1 MYGIFKMIHT
11 LAKRLEDYQPK
22 KSDENLPKAA
32 VLILCYE
39 KEDDLFFIMTERSNS
54 LPSHPGEVAFPGGK
68 KEEQDQNLMDTALRE
83 AAEEISINPKNVKIL
98 GNLDPLESRFGLSV
112 TPYIGVLSE
121 NFDLH
126 ANPDEVAEIFHLPLS
141 FFKNDPLIKR
151 GVTNFKGETFDTPV
165 IIYDNHEIWGLTLAF
180 TLDFLKL
187 FNIKF
192 KDDLQIW

>member
-1 MYGIFKMIHT
+1 MIRK

-22 KSDENLPKAA
+22 SSDEKLPQAA

-39 KEDDLFFIMTERSNS
+39 KGDDLFYNDREVKLFTK
-54 LPSHPGEVAFPGGK
+54 PSWRGSFRGGK
-68 KEEQDQNLMDTALRE
+68 KEEQDQNLMYTALRE
-83 AAEEISINPKNVKIL
+83 AAEEISINPDKVKIL

-112 TPYIGVLSE
+112 TPYIGVLGE
-121 NFDLH
+121 NFELQ

-141 FFKNDPLIKR
+141 FFKNEPSIKR

-165 IIYDNHEIWGLTLAF
+165 IIYENHEIWGLTLAF

>member
-1 MYGIFKMIHT
+1 MIQALT
-11 LAKRLEDYQPK
+11 NRLLDFTPK
-22 KSDENLPKAA
+22 NPDESLPQAA

-39 KEDDLFFIMTERSNS
+39 KDNDLYFVMTERSNS

-68 KEEQDQNLMDTALRE
+68 REKKDKNLKQTALRE
-83 AAEEISINPKNVKIL
+83 ATEEISLDPAKVEIL
-98 GNLDPLESRFGLSV
+98 GQLDPLESRFGLSV
-112 TPYIGVLSE
+112 TPFVGILKE
-121 NFDLH
+121 KIELEP
-126 ANPDEVAEIFHLPLS
+126 NPDEVSDIFYLPLS
-141 FFKNDPLIKR
+141 FFKNNPLIKR

-192 KDDLQIW
+192 KDDLQIR

>member
-1 MYGIFKMIHT
+1 MIQALT
-11 LAKRLEDYQPK
+11 NRLLDFTPK
-22 KSDENLPKAA
+22 NPDESLPQAA

-39 KEDDLFFIMTERSNS
+39 KDNDLYFVMTERSNS

-68 KEEQDQNLMDTALRE
+68 REKKDKNLKQTALRE
-83 AAEEISINPKNVKIL
+83 ATEEISLDPAKVEIL
-98 GNLDPLESRFGLSV
+98 GQLDPLESRFGLSV
-112 TPYIGVLSE
+112 TPFVGILKE
-121 NFDLH
+121 KFELEP
-126 ANPDEVAEIFHLPLS
+126 NPDEVADIFYLPLS
-141 FFKNDPLIKR
+141 FFKNDPLIIR

-192 KDDLQIW
+192 KDDLQIR

>member
-1 MYGIFKMIHT
+1 MIRK

-22 KSDENLPKAA
+22 SSDEKLPQAA

-39 KEDDLFFIMTERSNS
+39 KGDDLFFIMTERSNS

-68 KEEQDQNLMDTALRE
+68 KEKQDQNLMYTALRE
-83 AAEEISINPKNVKIL
+83 AAEEISINPDKVKIL

-112 TPYIGVLSE
+112 TPYIGVLGE
-121 NFDLH
+121 NFELL
-126 ANPDEVAEIFHLPLS
+126 ANPDEVADIFHLPLS
-141 FFKNDPLIKR
+141 FFKNEPSIKR

-165 IIYDNHEIWGLTLAF
+165 IIYENHEIWGLTLAF

>member
-1 MYGIFKMIHT
+1 MIQALT
-11 LAKRLEDYQPK
+11 NRLLDFTPK
-22 KSDENLPKAA
+22 NPDERLPQAA

-39 KEDDLFFIMTERSNS
+39 KDNDLYFVMTERSNS

-68 KEEQDQNLMDTALRE
+68 REKKDKNLKQTALRE
-83 AAEEISINPKNVKIL
+83 ATEEISLDPAKVEIL
-98 GNLDPLESRFGLSV
+98 GQLDPLESRFGLSV
-112 TPYIGVLSE
+112 TPFVGILKE
-121 NFDLH
+121 KFDLEP
-126 ANPDEVAEIFHLPLS
+126 NPDEVADIFHLPLS
-141 FFKNDPLIKR
+141 FFKNNPLIKR

-192 KDDLQIW
+192 KDDLQIR

>member
-1 MYGIFKMIHT
+1 MIQALT
-11 LAKRLEDYQPK
+11 NKLLDFSPK
-22 KSDENLPKAA
+22 NSDESLPQAA

-39 KEDDLFFIMTERSNS
+39 KDNDLYFVMTERSNS

-68 KEEQDQNLMDTALRE
+68 REKKDKNLKQTALRE
-83 AAEEISINPKNVKIL
+83 ATEEISLDPAKVEIL
-98 GNLDPLESRFGLSV
+98 GQLDPLESRFGLSV
-112 TPYIGVLSE
+112 TPFVGILKE
-121 NFDLH
+121 KFELEP
-126 ANPDEVAEIFHLPLS
+126 NPDEVADIFYLPLS
-141 FFKNDPLIKR
+141 FFKNNPLIKR

-192 KDDLQIW
+192 KDDLQIR

>member
-1 MYGIFKMIHT
+1 MIQALT
-11 LAKRLEDYQPK
+11 NRLLDFTPK
-22 KSDENLPKAA
+22 NPDESLPQAA

-39 KEDDLFFIMTERSNS
+39 KDDDLYFVMTERSNS

-68 KEEQDQNLMDTALRE
+68 REKKDKNLKQTALRE
-83 AAEEISINPKNVKIL
+83 ATEEISLDPAKVKIL
-98 GNLDPLESRFGLSV
+98 GQLDPLESRFGLSV
-112 TPYIGVLSE
+112 TPFVGILKE
-121 NFDLH
+121 KFELEP
-126 ANPDEVAEIFHLPLS
+126 NPDEVADIFYLPLS
-141 FFKNDPLIKR
+141 FFKNNPLIKR

-192 KDDLQIW
+192 KDDLQIR

>member
-1 MYGIFKMIHT
+1 MIRK

-22 KSDENLPKAA
+22 SSDEKLPQAA

-68 KEEQDQNLMDTALRE
+68 KEEQDQNLMYTALRE
-83 AAEEISINPKNVKIL
+83 AAEEISINPDKVKIL

-112 TPYIGVLSE
+112 TPYIGVLGE
-121 NFDLH
+121 NFELQE
-126 ANPDEVAEIFHLPLS
+126 NPDEVAEIFHLPLS
-141 FFKNDPLIKR
+141 FFKNEPSIKR

-165 IIYDNHEIWGLTLAF
+165 IIYENHEIWGLTLAF

>member
-1 MYGIFKMIHT
+1 MIQALT
-11 LAKRLEDYQPK
+11 NRLLDFTPK
-22 KSDENLPKAA
+22 NPDESLPQAA

-39 KEDDLFFIMTERSNS
+39 KDDDLYFVMTERSNS

-68 KEEQDQNLMDTALRE
+68 REKKDKNLKQTALRE
-83 AAEEISINPKNVKIL
+83 ATEEISLDPAKVEIL
-98 GNLDPLESRFGLSV
+98 GQLDPLESRFGLSV
-112 TPYIGVLSE
+112 TPFVGILKE
-121 NFDLH
+121 KFDLEP
-126 ANPDEVAEIFHLPLS
+126 NPDEVADIFYLPLS
-141 FFKNDPLIKR
+141 IFKNNPLITR

-192 KDDLQIW
+192 KDDLQIR

>member
-1 MYGIFKMIHT
+1 MIRK

-22 KSDENLPKAA
+22 SSDEKLPQAA

-68 KEEQDQNLMDTALRE
+68 KEEQDQNLMYTALRE
-83 AAEEISINPKNVKIL
+83 AAEEISINPDKVKIL

-112 TPYIGVLSE
+112 TPYIGVLGE
-121 NFDLH
+121 NFELQ

-141 FFKNDPLIKR
+141 FFKNEPPIKR

-165 IIYDNHEIWGLTLAF
+165 IIYENHEIWGLTLAF

>member
-1 MYGIFKMIHT
+1 MIQALT
-11 LAKRLEDYQPK
+11 NRLLDFTPK
-22 KSDENLPKAA
+22 NPDESLPQAA

-39 KEDDLFFIMTERSNS
+39 KDNDLYFVMTERSYS

-68 KEEQDQNLMDTALRE
+68 REKKDKNLKQTALRE
-83 AAEEISINPKNVKIL
+83 ATEEISLDPAKVEIL
-98 GNLDPLESRFGLSV
+98 GQLDPLESRFGLSV
-112 TPYIGVLSE
+112 TPFVGILKE
-121 NFDLH
+121 KFELEP
-126 ANPDEVAEIFHLPLS
+126 NPDEVADIFYLPLS
-141 FFKNDPLIKR
+141 FFKNNPLIKR

-192 KDDLQIW
+192 KDDLQIR

>member
-1 MYGIFKMIHT
+1 MIQALT
-11 LAKRLEDYQPK
+11 NKLLDFTPK
-22 KSDENLPKAA
+22 NSDESLPQAA

-39 KEDDLFFIMTERSNS
+39 KDNDLYFVMTERSNS

-68 KEEQDQNLMDTALRE
+68 REKKDKNLKQTALRE
-83 AAEEISINPKNVKIL
+83 ATEEISLDPAKVEIL
-98 GNLDPLESRFGLSV
+98 GQLDPLESRFGLSV
-112 TPYIGVLSE
+112 TPFIGILKE
-121 NFDLH
+121 KFELEP
-126 ANPDEVAEIFHLPLS
+126 NPDEVADIFYLPLS
-141 FFKNDPLIKR
+141 FFKNNPLIKR

-192 KDDLQIW
+192 KDDLQIR

>member
-1 MYGIFKMIHT
+1 MIRK

-22 KSDENLPKAA
+22 SSDEKLPQAA

-39 KEDDLFFIMTERSNS
+39 KGDDLFFIMTERSNS

-68 KEEQDQNLMDTALRE
+68 KEEQDQNLMYTALRE
-83 AAEEISINPKNVKIL
+83 AAEEISINPDKVKIL

-112 TPYIGVLSE
+112 TPYIGVLGE
-121 NFDLH
+121 NFELQE
-126 ANPDEVAEIFHLPLS
+126 NPAEVAEIFHLPLS
-141 FFKNDPLIKR
+141 FFKNEPSIKR

-165 IIYDNHEIWGLTLAF
+165 IIYENHEIWGLTLAF

>member
-1 MYGIFKMIHT
+1 MIRK

-22 KSDENLPKAA
+22 SSDEKLPQAA

-39 KEDDLFFIMTERSNS
+39 KGDDLFFIMTERSNS

-68 KEEQDQNLMDTALRE
+68 KEKQDQNLMYTALRE
-83 AAEEISINPKNVKIL
+83 AAEEISINPDNVKIL

-112 TPYIGVLSE
+112 TPYIGVLGE
-121 NFDLH
+121 NFELQ

-141 FFKNDPLIKR
+141 FFKNEPSIKR

-165 IIYDNHEIWGLTLAF
+165 IIYENHEIWGLTLAF

>member
-1 MYGIFKMIHT
+1 MIQVLT
-11 LAKRLEDYQPK
+11 NKLLDFTPK
-22 KSDENLPKAA
+22 NSDESLPQAA

-39 KEDDLFFIMTERSNS
+39 KDNDLYFVMTERSNS

-68 KEEQDQNLMDTALRE
+68 REKKDKNLKQTALRE
-83 AAEEISINPKNVKIL
+83 ATEEISLDPAKVEIL
-98 GNLDPLESRFGLSV
+98 GQLDPLESRFGLSV
-112 TPYIGVLSE
+112 TPFIGILKE
-121 NFDLH
+121 KFELEP
-126 ANPDEVAEIFHLPLS
+126 NPDEVADIFHLPLS
-141 FFKNDPLIKR
+141 FFKNNPLIKR

-192 KDDLQIW
+192 KDDLQIR

>member
-1 MYGIFKMIHT
+1 MIQALT
-11 LAKRLEDYQPK
+11 NRLIEFTAKS
-22 KSDENLPKAA
+22 SDENLPQAA

-39 KEDDLFFIMTERSNS
+39 KDDDLFFIMTKRSNS

-68 KEEQDQNLMDTALRE
+68 KEESDKDLKQTALRE
-83 AAEEISINPKNVKIL
+83 ASEEISIDSSKVEIL
-98 GNLDPLESRFGLSV
+98 GQLDPLESRFGLSV
-112 TPYIGVLSE
+112 TPFIGILKE
-121 NFDLH
+121 NFELDP
-126 ANPDEVAEIFHLPLS
+126 NPDEVAEIFYLPLS

-192 KDDLQIW
+192 KDDLQIR

>member
-1 MYGIFKMIHT
+1 MIQALT
-11 LAKRLEDYQPK
+11 NRLLDFTPK
-22 KSDENLPKAA
+22 NPDESLPQAA

-39 KEDDLFFIMTERSNS
+39 KDNDLYFVMTERSNS

-68 KEEQDQNLMDTALRE
+68 REKKDKNLKQTALRE
-83 AAEEISINPKNVKIL
+83 ATEEISLDPAKVEIL
-98 GNLDPLESRFGLSV
+98 GQLDPLESRFGLSV
-112 TPYIGVLSE
+112 TPFIGILKE
-121 NFDLH
+121 KFELEP
-126 ANPDEVAEIFHLPLS
+126 NPDEVSDIFYLPLS
-141 FFKNDPLIKR
+141 FFKNNPLIKR

-192 KDDLQIW
+192 KDDLQIR

>member
-1 MYGIFKMIHT
+1 MIRK

-22 KSDENLPKAA
+22 SSDEKLPQAA

-68 KEEQDQNLMDTALRE
+68 KEEQDQNLMYTALRE
-83 AAEEISINPKNVKIL
+83 AAEEISINPDKVKIL

-112 TPYIGVLSE
+112 TPYIGVLDE
-121 NFDLH
+121 NFELQ

-141 FFKNDPLIKR
+141 FFKNEPSIKR

-165 IIYDNHEIWGLTLAF
+165 IILSLIHI
-180 TLDFLKL
+180 
-187 FNIKF
+187 
-192 KDDLQIW
+192 

>member
-1 MYGIFKMIHT
+1 MIRK

-22 KSDENLPKAA
+22 SSDEKLPQAA

-39 KEDDLFFIMTERSNS
+39 KGDDLFFIMTERSNS

-68 KEEQDQNLMDTALRE
+68 KEEQDQNLMYTALRE
-83 AAEEISINPKNVKIL
+83 AAEEISINPDKVKIL

-112 TPYIGVLSE
+112 TPYIGVLGE
-121 NFDLH
+121 NFELQ
-126 ANPDEVAEIFHLPLS
+126 ANPDEVTEIFHLPLS
-141 FFKNDPLIKR
+141 FFKNEPSIKR

-165 IIYDNHEIWGLTLAF
+165 IIYENHEIWGLTLAF

>member
-1 MYGIFKMIHT
+1 MIQALT
-11 LAKRLEDYQPK
+11 NRLLDFTPK
-22 KSDENLPKAA
+22 NPDESLPQAA

-39 KEDDLFFIMTERSNS
+39 KDNDLYFVMTERSNS

-68 KEEQDQNLMDTALRE
+68 REKKDKNLKQTALRE
-83 AAEEISINPKNVKIL
+83 ATEEISLDPAKVEIL
-98 GNLDPLESRFGLSV
+98 GQLDPLESRFGLSV
-112 TPYIGVLSE
+112 TPFVGILKE
-121 NFDLH
+121 KFELEP
-126 ANPDEVAEIFHLPLS
+126 NPDEVAYIFYLPLS
-141 FFKNDPLIKR
+141 FFKNNPLIKR

-192 KDDLQIW
+192 KDDLQIR

>member
-1 MYGIFKMIHT
+1 MIQALT
-11 LAKRLEDYQPK
+11 NRLLDLTPK
-22 KSDENLPKAA
+22 YPDESLPQAA

-39 KEDDLFFIMTERSNS
+39 KDNDLYFVMTERSNS

-68 KEEQDQNLMDTALRE
+68 REKKDKNLKQTALRE
-83 AAEEISINPKNVKIL
+83 ATEEISLDPAKVEIL
-98 GNLDPLESRFGLSV
+98 GQLDPLESRFGLSV
-112 TPYIGVLSE
+112 TPFIGILKE
-121 NFDLH
+121 KFELEP
-126 ANPDEVAEIFHLPLS
+126 NPDEVADIFYLPLS
-141 FFKNDPLIKR
+141 FFKNNPLIKR

-192 KDDLQIW
+192 KDDLQIR

>member
-1 MYGIFKMIHT
+1 MIQALT
-11 LAKRLEDYQPK
+11 NRLLDFTPK
-22 KSDENLPKAA
+22 NPDESLPQAA

-39 KEDDLFFIMTERSNS
+39 KDNDLYFVMTERSNS

-68 KEEQDQNLMDTALRE
+68 REKKDKNLKQTALRE
-83 AAEEISINPKNVKIL
+83 ATEEISLDPAKVEIL
-98 GNLDPLESRFGLSV
+98 GQLDPLESRFGLSV
-112 TPYIGVLSE
+112 TPFVGILKE
-121 NFDLH
+121 KFELE
-126 ANPDEVAEIFHLPLS
+126 ANPDEVADIFYLPLS
-141 FFKNDPLIKR
+141 FFKNNPLIKR

-192 KDDLQIW
+192 KDDLQIR

>member
-1 MYGIFKMIHT
+1 M
-11 LAKRLEDYQPK
+11 
-22 KSDENLPKAA
+22 
-32 VLILCYE
+32 
-39 KEDDLFFIMTERSNS
+39 
-54 LPSHPGEVAFPGGK
+54 
-68 KEEQDQNLMDTALRE
+68 
-83 AAEEISINPKNVKIL
+83 KIL

-112 TPYIGVLSE
+112 TPYIGVLGE
-121 NFDLH
+121 NFELQ

-141 FFKNDPLIKR
+141 FFKNEPSIKR

-165 IIYDNHEIWGLTLAF
+165 IIYENHEIWGLTLAF

>member
-1 MYGIFKMIHT
+1 MIRK

-22 KSDENLPKAA
+22 SSDEKLPQAA

-39 KEDDLFFIMTERSNS
+39 KGDDLFFIMTERSNS

-68 KEEQDQNLMDTALRE
+68 KEEQDQNLMYTALRE
-83 AAEEISINPKNVKIL
+83 AAEEISINPDKVKIL

-112 TPYIGVLSE
+112 TPYIGVLGK
-121 NFDLH
+121 NFELH

-141 FFKNDPLIKR
+141 FFKNEPSIKR

-165 IIYDNHEIWGLTLAF
+165 IIYENHEIWGLTLAF